1 MTIFGYFLKYFYDD
15 HHFLVSVVEST
26 PFGEHLVCGFGFGNR
41 RRSPG
46 VTEKPSV
53 KMVALRVTSKTK
65 SAILEWKKL
74 PEHHCL
80 SNLLL
85 QV

>member
-1 MTIFGYFLKYFYDD
+1 MIIIFLFRLLSQ
-15 HHFLVSVVEST
+15 HLSANI
-26 PFGEHLVCGFGFGNR
+26 LVCGFGFGNR